1 MNPTITAGLKCHS
14 AAHVLPR
21 SPWSVEQ
28 QIRESLRKTT
38 VAAPVLSMGTR
49 TADAALRAE
58 VAVRGCDSE
67 DTLFLDVR
75 VPDDLRSGDRLSILT
90 AGA

>member
-1 MNPTITAGLKCHS
+1 M
-14 AAHVLPR
+14 
-21 SPWSVEQ
+21 
-28 QIRESLRKTT
+28 SLRKTT

-90 AGA
+90 AGAYASRFNGFDVPCVRHG